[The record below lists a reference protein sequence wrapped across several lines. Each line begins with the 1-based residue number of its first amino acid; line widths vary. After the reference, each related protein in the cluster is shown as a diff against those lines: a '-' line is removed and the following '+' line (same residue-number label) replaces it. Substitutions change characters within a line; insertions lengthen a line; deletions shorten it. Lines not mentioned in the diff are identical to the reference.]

1 MIMKEP
7 VILSVPKGYEIDK
20 EQSTERQIVLKK
32 IEGDKVRSWEEYCN
46 KMKGKDSC
54 YVDLFGNLRSS
65 RFSSGV
71 TVGEF
76 EDKEDA
82 KAFAAFDK
90 LIKLRKDWVGSWK
103 PDWTNNDKA
112 KFVIVGFV
120 NKIENR
126 IFYCISHPLSFPTDK
141 MCDEFIDTFK
151 DLLEIA
157 KPLL

>member
-1 MIMKEP
+1 MKEP

-20 EQSTERQIVLKK
+20 EHSTERPIVLKK

-103 PDWTNNDKA
+103 PDWTDGNPKIII
-112 KFVIVGFV
+112 VINRDSVKYGGSCYV
-120 NKIENR
+120 N
-126 IFYCISHPLSFPTDK
+126 SPLSFPTEE
-141 MCDEFIDTFK
+141 MCDEFIVTFK
-151 DLLEIA
+151 DLLEQA